1 MEKITFVIPSRNN
14 LEFLKLSYR
23 SIRNLIRTHDI
34 LILDDY
40 SIDGTKEWLES
51 LDDENLIT
59 YYNPGPERIGI
70 VGMFDKGIELA
81 RTEIIFAF
89 HADMIAGPNL
99 DTNILKHLK
108 SGTVVSATRIEPPLH
123 PSGPEKITQAWG
135 NEPEDINFNGIINS
149 IGHFEKQHKDKVT
162 EGIFAPWCM
171 YKSDYLAIGGHD
183 ELFAPQ
189 SKEDSDL
196 FNRFVLNGYNVVQS
210 WDGLVYHFTS
220 RGSRFNK
227 YSGGEAGK
235 DSPEWQYTTTK
246 NARNFIRKWGHF
258 VKHTELMKPIIPH
271 KYNIAFVMNNGNLQL
286 LQALEP
292 WCDRIYTEEVFNVVG
307 RANDYIEMEQDN
319 TKFDLTK
326 RVLIK
331 DENDPYA
338 ENDIV
343 VEFDANHLVQED
355 FNTIQHLSDIVT
367 QTCKDVEDFQGEYQL
382 GNLKVTIMNLE
393 THEHELIKL

>member
-34 LILDDY
+34 LVLDDY

-331 DENDPYA
+331 DENEPYA

-343 VEFDANHLVQED
+343 VEFDANHLAQED
-355 FNTIQHLSDIVT
+355 FNTIQHLPDIIT

-393 THEHELIKL
+393 THEQELIKL